1 MMRHFVPL
9 AVLGTALLPA
19 GAAAVGW
26 RTYYPCVPV
35 PCYPQP
41 VVILP
46 DCCPPV
52 ECSPAP
58 VLGRTPVAPVAPP
71 TVTQDPPAK
80 PEAAKPEVPAAP
92 VPKAPTGPIAPMPG
106 VPRTAIDPP
115 ESSPAEAVRIPAT
128 VPVIP
133 VTPSTPLAQP
143 RPVEPAG
150 ALIPEPI
157 KLPAPVAPPGRL
169 PPLVPRI
176 PGGDGGLP
184 PLRIVPPPETST
196 SRSSPLSDRT
206 SFEVVPVS
214 GAASISPGP
223 LRSVGVFN
231 HSDRDVT
238 LTVEGETV
246 TLPKRTYLTAVVP
259 RTFTW
264 KLDDGD
270 AQSTAVPAAS
280 PGVEIVIRR

>member
-1 MMRHFVPL
+1 MRHFVPL

-19 GAAAVGW
+19 GAAAIGW
-26 RTYYPCVPV
+26 RTYYPCVPFPV

-46 DCCPPV
+46 ACCPPV
-52 ECSPAP
+52 ECTPAP
-58 VLGRTPVAPVAPP
+58 APGRTPAAPP

-80 PEAAKPEVPAAP
+80 PEAAKPDVPAAP
-92 VPKAPTGPIAPMPG
+92 VPKPPTGPIAPMPG
-106 VPRTAIDPP
+106 VPRTAIDSP

-133 VTPSTPLAQP
+133 VTPSTPLARP
-143 RPVEPAG
+143 RPVAPAG

-157 KLPAPVAPPGRL
+157 KLPAPAAEPGRL

-184 PLRIVPPPETST
+184 ALQIVPPAETST
-196 SRSSPLSDRT
+196 SRSSPLSDRK

-214 GAASISPGP
+214 GAASASPGP
-223 LRSVGVFN
+223 LRRVGVFN

-264 KLDDGD
+264 KLDGGD

>member
-9 AVLGTALLPA
+9 AVLGTALLPG

-26 RTYYPCVPV
+26 QPYYPCAPFPV

-46 DCCPPV
+46 ACCPPV
-52 ECSPAP
+52 ECYPAP
-58 VLGRTPVAPVAPP
+58 VLGRVPAAPP

-80 PEAAKPEVPAAP
+80 PEAAKPDVPAAP

-106 VPRTAIDPP
+106 VPRTSIDPP

-133 VTPSTPLAQP
+133 VTPSTPLAPP

-150 ALIPEPI
+150 AAIPEPI
-157 KLPAPVAPPGRL
+157 KVPAPVVEPGRL

-176 PGGDGGLP
+176 PGGDSSLP
-184 PLRIVPPPETST
+184 PLQIVPPAETST
-196 SRSSPLSDRT
+196 SRSSPLSDRK

-214 GAASISPGP
+214 GAAPASPTA
-223 LRSVGVFN
+223 LRTVGVFN

-246 TLPKRTYLTAVVP
+246 TLPKRTYLTAAVP

-264 KLDDGD
+264 KLDGGD
-270 AQSTAVPAAS
+270 AQSTEVPAAS